1 MRQVSP
7 PNTARRAAGAS
18 SARPAAFGP
27 TVTLTV
33 TLAAAAF
40 LIVMSLAVLGSHPQQ
55 QGLGKFAT
63 LVNQQNQSAKSAIY
77 VTAFLV
83 ILPLAL
89 VLVPRLAD
97 RIAAGPNAVA
107 LSLLAAVLSASLAA
121 ALIFARLSS
130 RLPWGDGLGVLLVV
144 VLLWT
149 LAASV
154 SLWRASLGTAWT
166 ALLRLRSAARA
177 SSLAAGLFWFGV
189 LLCLTRP
196 SSLHLVPLAIG
207 AVVGLAVL
215 VGAQRFRMPTVG
227 SWAGSVLDA
236 IVVLV
241 VAFAVSNVVVFH
253 ASPHLPNIYFPP
265 GVIQNQQDYLLG
277 SANQLLGGG
286 ALLVNVPVSQYG
298 VGLVYFLAG
307 WFHVVPIG
315 YGTLGFLD
323 SILTALFYVAAYA
336 LLRIAGTGRLI
347 ATVAVAAAVLG
358 LIYGLQYSVGS
369 LPETGP
375 LRFGLPLLLVV
386 ARVAQLRWPRHE
398 RVAEGFAF
406 AVLGLS
412 AVWAFEAFVYSLIVF
427 AAIAAMQAWLRPSG
441 HRRVWLMRQAV
452 LALGACVLAHL
463 LLAAI
468 TLAGTGHLP
477 AWGQY
482 LTYIHSFLLGGQA
495 GAISYGFSRW
505 SPGLAVGAA
514 AFASAAAL
522 VLLVRRAPQI
532 ARREPIALV
541 ALAGTTAYEI
551 ALLSYV
557 DNRSSTYLLAYV
569 ALPLV
574 IAGAIWLAL
583 ALRPGGDL
591 TNVVRHGGLAVAI
604 SVAVVVIASAWPSID
619 RNFSE
624 SALAHAYPGG
634 GLRAAVHRLWHPP
647 PIDPRAPEG
656 VRLLN
661 RYAPGRKALIVL
673 PLAPDLGI
681 EILMRGHRTNS
692 MFIADPVDDS
702 LVPSLWM
709 AKLTA
714 QVQRL
719 QAGQRLLI
727 DRDALTV
734 LDGLRAHPNIDPA
747 KHPIDGGNQEVEWL
761 LREIDRRFRLRPV
774 YRDPDG
780 LIVAEL
786 VPRGG

>member
-1 MRQVSP
+1 M
-7 PNTARRAAGAS
+7 
-18 SARPAAFGP
+18 
-27 TVTLTV
+27 
-33 TLAAAAF
+33 
-40 LIVMSLAVLGSHPQQ
+40 
-55 QGLGKFAT
+55 
-63 LVNQQNQSAKSAIY
+63 
-77 VTAFLV
+77 
-83 ILPLAL
+83 
-89 VLVPRLAD
+89 
-97 RIAAGPNAVA
+97 
-107 LSLLAAVLSASLAA
+107 
-121 ALIFARLSS
+121 
-130 RLPWGDGLGVLLVV
+130 
-144 VLLWT
+144 
-149 LAASV
+149 
-154 SLWRASLGTAWT
+154 
-166 ALLRLRSAARA
+166 
-177 SSLAAGLFWFGV
+177 
-189 LLCLTRP
+189 
-196 SSLHLVPLAIG
+196 
-207 AVVGLAVL
+207 
-215 VGAQRFRMPTVG
+215 
-227 SWAGSVLDA
+227 
-236 IVVLV
+236 
-241 VAFAVSNVVVFH
+241 
-253 ASPHLPNIYFPP
+253 
-265 GVIQNQQDYLLG
+265 
-277 SANQLLGGG
+277 GGG

-307 WFHVVPIG
+307 WFHVAPIG

-323 SILTALFYVAAYA
+323 SILTASFYVTAYA

-347 ATVAVAAAVLG
+347 ATVAVASAVLG
-358 LIYGLQYSVGS
+358 LIYALQYSVGS

-375 LRFGLPLLLVV
+375 LRFGLPMLLVL
-386 ARVAQLRWPRHE
+386 ARVGQLRWPRHD
-398 RVAEGFAF
+398 RIAEGFAF
-406 AVLGLS
+406 AVLGVS

-427 AAIAAMQAWLRPSG
+427 IAIAAVQAWLRPSG
-441 HRRVWLMRQAV
+441 HRRRWLFRQAV
-452 LALGACVLAHL
+452 LAVGACVLAHL
-463 LLAAI
+463 LLASI
-468 TLAGTGHLP
+468 TLVGSGHLP
-477 AWGQY
+477 DWGQY
-482 LTYIHSFLLGGQA
+482 LTYIHSFLLGGEA

-514 AFASAAAL
+514 TFASATAL
-522 VLLVRRAPQI
+522 VLLMRRAPLI
-532 ARREPIALV
+532 ARRERIALV
-541 ALAGTTAYEI
+541 ALAGATAYEI
-551 ALLSYV
+551 GLLSYI
-557 DNRSSTYLLAYV
+557 DNRSSTYLLPYV

-583 ALRPGGDL
+583 ALRRRGDL
-591 TNVVRHGGLAVAI
+591 PNVARRGGLAAAI
-604 SVAVVVIASAWPSID
+604 AVAVLVIASAWPSID

-673 PLAPDLGI
+673 PVAPDLGV

-714 QVQRL
+714 QVRRL

-747 KHPIDGGNQEVEWL
+747 KHPIDGGNQELEWL
-761 LREIDRRFRLRPV
+761 LREIDRRFRLRPI